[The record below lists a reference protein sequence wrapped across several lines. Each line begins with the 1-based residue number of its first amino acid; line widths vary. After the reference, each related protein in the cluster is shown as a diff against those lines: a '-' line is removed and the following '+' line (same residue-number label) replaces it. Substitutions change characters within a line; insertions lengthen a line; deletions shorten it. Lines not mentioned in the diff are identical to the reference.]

1 MACICGRRFSKLRR
15 IGGSSRGDSAPVI
28 LYPKDESNEQERPM
42 AEHEHG
48 KMDIREQEKTFAGF
62 IRYSV
67 WVTVASIAV
76 LIFLAL
82 ANS

>member
-1 MACICGRRFSKLRR
+1 
-15 IGGSSRGDSAPVI
+15 
-28 LYPKDESNEQERPM
+28 M

-48 KMDIREQEKTFAGF
+48 KMDISEQEKTFNGF
-62 IRYSV
+62 VRWSTWGAVI
-67 WVTVASIAV
+67 SIGV

>member
-1 MACICGRRFSKLRR
+1 
-15 IGGSSRGDSAPVI
+15 
-28 LYPKDESNEQERPM
+28 M

-48 KMDIREQEKTFAGF
+48 KMDTSEQEKTFNGF
-62 IRYSV
+62 VRWSTWGAAI
-67 WVTVASIAV
+67 SIGV